1 MNEYL
6 IMCDLYDKAME
17 SLGFP
22 DINHKPSMAKYVL
35 PASAVGATQ
44 GFNPK
49 NFIMKNRIKSAMPI
63 VKEARIGYDTE
74 YIAWAITQD
83 LDSYESDI
91 VNSIDKLR
99 ASLGVNKFDVSEV
112 NQYAFKITYMVTKP
126 KYVDKNSPVIIHIPV
141 TPSGVNPSKSPIFSQ
156 WSKEIHA
163 ICGNMKFTHISEKYK
178 WFKIKARY
186 NESTNGIEIF
196 ACK

>member
-1 MNEYL
+1 MDEYL
-6 IMCDLYDKAME
+6 IMCGLYDRAME

-22 DINHKPSMAKYVL
+22 EINKKPNMAKYIL

-44 GFNPK
+44 AFNPK
-49 NFIMKNRIKSAMPI
+49 NFIMKNRIKSAMPV
-63 VKEARIGYDTE
+63 VKEANIGYNTE

-83 LDSYESDI
+83 IDSYEADI
-91 VNSIDKLR
+91 INSINKIRD
-99 ASLGVNKFDVSEV
+99 SLGVEKFDITEV

-141 TPSGVNPSKSPIFSQ
+141 TPSGVNPKRSPIFSL
-156 WSKEIHA
+156 WYKEICD
-163 ICGNMKFTHISEKYK
+163 ICNNIRFPHITEKYK
-178 WFKIKARY
+178 WFKVKARY
-186 NESTNGIEIF
+186 NDSTNGIEIF